1 MKRLKFL
8 IWLGTGYQKS
18 LIPKSVTK
26 ETLGLMPDLQFES
39 SIFTPVSVFQVLAR
53 TLIRF
58 LELQPHQLPL

>member
-8 IWLGTGYQKS
+8 IWLGPGYQKS
-18 LIPKSVTK
+18 LIPKFVTK
-26 ETLGLMPDLQFES
+26 GTLGLMPDWQFES

-58 LELQPHQLPL
+58 LELQPHQLP